1 MGLWGRGLVDGN
13 FRWSFSG
20 VGLGTRRFGS
30 GMGHGILMGG
40 MDLDLDMGIFSGV
53 GVCFAVGGGG
63 VDGMRS
69 MGWSYLVI
77 PGGGLGGCMYIAT
90 RESTTSILKHVAWW

>member
-1 MGLWGRGLVDGN
+1 MGV
-13 FRWSFSG
+13 FFG

-63 VDGMRS
+63 
-69 MGWSYLVI
+69 
-77 PGGGLGGCMYIAT
+77 GG
-90 RESTTSILKHVAWW
+90 

>member
-1 MGLWGRGLVDGN
+1 MGV
-13 FRWSFSG
+13 FFG

-63 VDGMRS
+63 G
-69 MGWSYLVI
+69 GWGEEHGVELSSHNWGWV
-77 PGGGLGGCMYIAT
+77 GRM
-90 RESTTSILKHVAWW
+90 HVHCYEGINDEYS